1 MVMKR
6 KSKWLP
12 AIIVALICYALFS
25 VTGKIYA
32 DNDNL
37 MIGVVTSGEYSNDV
51 YCQYLHPLLC
61 LIIYGLS
68 FIFPTADC
76 FLVITSLF
84 VMIEFSVLTYIS
96 LLEAGDKPLK
106 QWEIQD
112 YIFRIM
118 LICGIVFLST
128 AINLWSINYTA
139 QTASFVFAGMIGI
152 FVSQKHEK
160 QEVLYILG
168 IALIVMGFMM
178 RIEAALIFIP
188 YIILVG
194 ISEVFSSSDRR
205 QKAEAI
211 IKVLSPGIIIVVAL
225 LISRSVFWSIEPHA
239 SSWKY
244 NEVRTITG
252 DFAMKKWTDVAGVIE
267 NTDKTEYDSPIVW
280 SIFDTDVLNTEKLTY
295 IAEIGSIS
303 RYPLSGEGLMKTL
316 AEMKRRL
323 VATNLQLLLLFVVT
337 ALVAIRNLV
346 CLKNRI
352 YKYETLLAILGSF
365 IILFYFTFRGRAPL
379 RVWQSVL
386 FAALAVM
393 ILAVVHDQAEHLD
406 TKNTLF
412 MLGISIVLYFSIGQ
426 VIATGELH
434 APETAFTARI
444 NVDESEYDQTLEE
457 DSLFIWPSFWQTLAG
472 KYVEKGKM
480 PSRQVLEH
488 NIPLAYW
495 SYGQVYFNDMLDR
508 IGAPNP
514 AKALLERSNTYLV
527 RDPGM
532 DKFVLEYMQAHYGDD
547 LSLEEAGEVNGYKY
561 FRLVREGA

>member
-1 MVMKR
+1 MKR
-6 KSKWLP
+6 TSKWLP
-12 AIIVALICYALFS
+12 AIIVALLCYALFC
-25 VTGKIYA
+25 VTGNLYA

-37 MIGVVTSGEYSNDV
+37 MIGAVTSGEYSNDV
-51 YCQYLHPLLC
+51 FCQYLHPFLC

-68 FIFPTADC
+68 YIFPTADC
-76 FLVITSLF
+76 FLVITTLF
-84 VMIEFSVLTYIS
+84 VIVEFSVLTYIS
-96 LLEAGDKPLK
+96 FLEVGDKPLRH
-106 QWEIQD
+106 WEIHD
-112 YIFRIM
+112 YVFRAM
-118 LICGIVFLST
+118 LIFGIVFLST

-139 QTASFVFAGMIGI
+139 QTASFVFAGIIGI

-160 QEVLYILG
+160 QTGLYILG
-168 IALIVMGFMM
+168 IALIAMGFMM

-194 ISEVFSSSDRR
+194 ISEVFSSPD
-205 QKAEAI
+205 QKEKAKAI
-211 IKVLSPGIIIVVAL
+211 IEILSPVILIIVAL
-225 LISRSVFWSIEPHA
+225 LISRSVFWSLEPHA
-239 SSWKY
+239 SAWKY
-244 NEVRTITG
+244 NQVRTITS
-252 DFAMKKWTDVAGVIE
+252 DFAMKKWADVAGVIE
-267 NTDKTEYDSPIVW
+267 NTDRTEYESSIVW
-280 SIFDTDVLNTEKLTY
+280 SIFDTDILTTEKLAY
-295 IAEIGSIS
+295 IAEIGSTS
-303 RYPLSGEGLMKTL
+303 RYPLSGEGLLKTL
-316 AEMKRRL
+316 AEMERRL
-323 VATNLQLLLLFVVT
+323 LTTNLQLLLLFVVT

-346 CLKNRI
+346 CLKNRV
-352 YKYETLLAILGSF
+352 YKYETLLAILGSI

-386 FAALAVM
+386 FADLAVM
-393 ILAVVHDQAEHLD
+393 ILAVVQDRAGHLD

-426 VIATGELH
+426 VIATGEWH
-434 APETAFTARI
+434 APETAFTARLNI
-444 NVDESEYDQTLEE
+444 DESEYAQTIEE

-472 KYVEKGKM
+472 KFVEKGKM

-561 FRLVREGA
+561 YRLIREGA